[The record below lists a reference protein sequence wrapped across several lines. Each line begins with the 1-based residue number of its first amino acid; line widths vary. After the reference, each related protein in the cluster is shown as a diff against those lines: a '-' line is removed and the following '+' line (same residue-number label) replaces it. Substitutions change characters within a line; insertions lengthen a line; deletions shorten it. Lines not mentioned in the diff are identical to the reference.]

1 MAEKRTKDS
10 TARDA
15 SGRPR
20 PDAGS
25 QTPDAQE
32 STGAPPARQQQG
44 ASRQSNSTPQQGA
57 LDAARPLE
65 PESAQI
71 VGEMAEAAAGGAEV
85 FEIAVLPLQQTT
97 LFPGTVIPLAAGRP
111 RSVAAVEAALSTEE
125 KLLACVTV
133 REGRGGPEGEAT
145 PPADLYEV
153 GTLVMIKRMMRSDE
167 GLQLI
172 VHGTERVRVVKW
184 MQTDPH
190 IRARVRILP
199 PPVKRDDETV
209 EALFRNVQALN
220 QRVLAMLPEV
230 PPEIRTAV
238 LSSNDPTQLTYFLAS
253 ILNLGVE
260 QEQQMLEADT
270 VDELLQIAYARLTR
284 EVEIME
290 LRTKIA
296 AEAQGEMSKAQRD
309 YFLRQQMKAIQKELG
324 EDEGGERAEAELLR
338 ERLERA
344 ALPDEVR
351 KEAERE
357 LKRLERLPQ
366 AAPDY
371 HVIRTWLEFILELPW
386 LKSSEDKLDLEEAR
400 RILDEDHYGLEEIK
414 ERILEFLAV
423 VKLRR
428 DSKSPILCFVGPPG
442 VGKTSLGRS
451 IARALGRE
459 FERLSLGGVRDE
471 AELRGHRRTYIGA
484 MPGRII
490 QSLRRAGVNNPVM
503 MLDEIDKLG
512 MDYRGDPTA
521 ALLEILDPQQN
532 NTFIDHYLDLPFDLS
547 KVFFIATANQL
558 GPIPA
563 PLRDRMEII
572 YLAGYSDQE
581 KLHIARQYLVP
592 RQTRENGLREDQLE
606 ITDDALMHIAA
617 RYTREAGVRQLERT
631 VGRVARKAALRVAQ
645 GQAEHVRVD
654 AADIKE
660 LLGAPRFYPEEA
672 RKDMPTGVATGMVWT
687 EAGGQL
693 LFIEATLLPG
703 SSGLTMTGQLG
714 EVMQESARAARSYL
728 WSHAAE
734 FGIDAQMFK
743 NYGEHIHVPAG
754 AIPKDGPSAGV
765 AITSALASLMTGRR
779 VRNDTAMTGEIT
791 LSGLV
796 FPVGGI
802 KEKVMAAH
810 RAGLRRVVLPARNE
824 PATEDIPEDV
834 RRELDFVYVSRIGEA
849 LDQTLEKLVAQTPPP
864 PDPKAEEGRG
874 PQQQQTEPEPVRA
887 RGR

>member
-1 MAEKRTKDS
+1 MADKT
-10 TARDA
+10 
-15 SGRPR
+15 PR
-20 PDAGS
+20 GEQEQAATGNNPAAP
-25 QTPDAQE
+25 QT
-32 STGAPPARQQQG
+32 
-44 ASRQSNSTPQQGA
+44 TPQQALNESKEAGTGGA
-57 LDAARPLE
+57 YVAPSGTNEGEGAAAR
-65 PESAQI
+65 
-71 VGEMAEAAAGGAEV
+71 V

-97 LFPGTVIPLAAGRP
+97 MFPGTVIPLAAGRP
-111 RSVAAVEAALSTEE
+111 RSVAAVEAALATEE

-133 REGRGGPEGEAT
+133 RNGRGAVEAEAT

-153 GTLVMIKRMMRSDE
+153 GTLVMVKRMMRTPE

-172 VHGTERVRVVKW
+172 VHGTERLRVVKW
-184 MQTDPH
+184 TQTDPH
-190 IRARVRILP
+190 LRARVRIIP
-199 PPVKRDDETV
+199 APAVRDADAV
-209 EALFRNVQALN
+209 EALTRNVQSLV
-220 QRVLAMLPEV
+220 QRALAMLPEI
-230 PPEIRTAV
+230 PPEVRNAV
-238 LSSNDPTQLTYFLAS
+238 LSANDPVQLSYFLGS

-270 VDELLQIAYARLTR
+270 VDDLLQIAYGRLAH
-284 EVEIME
+284 EIDIME

-324 EDEGGERAEAELLR
+324 EDEEGGERAEAEMLR
-338 ERLERA
+338 ERLEA
-344 ALPDEVR
+344 TDLPEDVR
-351 KEAERE
+351 KEADRE
-357 LKRLERLPQ
+357 LRRLERLPQ

-371 HVIRTWLEFILELPW
+371 HVIRTWLEFVIELPW
-386 LKSSEDKLDLEEAR
+386 SKSSEDKLDLSEAR
-400 RILDEDHYGLEEIK
+400 RVLDEDHYGLEDIK

-442 VGKTSLGRS
+442 VGKTSLGKSISRS
-451 IARALGRE
+451 LGRQ

-490 QSLRRAGVNNPVM
+490 QALRRAGVNNPVM

-512 MDYRGDPTA
+512 NDFRGDPA
-521 ALLEILDPQQN
+521 SALLEILDPQQN
-532 NTFIDHYLDLPFDLS
+532 HTFRDHYLDLPFDLS

-558 GPIPA
+558 APIPG

-572 YLAGYSDQE
+572 ALSGYSDQE
-581 KLHIARQYLVP
+581 KLHIARQYLIP
-592 RQTRENGLREDQLE
+592 RQTSENGLTEGQLE
-606 ITDDALMHIAA
+606 ITDEALALIAA

-631 VGRVARKAALRVAQ
+631 VGRVARKAALRIAE
-645 GQAEHVRVD
+645 GQTEKIVVRPED
-654 AADIKE
+654 LKE
-660 LLGAPRFYPEEA
+660 MLGAPRFYPEEA
-672 RKDMPTGVATGMVWT
+672 RKEIPTGVATGMAWT
-687 EAGGQL
+687 ETGGQL

-703 SSGLTMTGQLG
+703 SSGLQLTGQLG

-728 WSHAAE
+728 WAHASE
-734 FGIDAQMFK
+734 FTIEPQMFK
-743 NYGEHIHVPAG
+743 NYGVHVHVPAG

-779 VRNDTAMTGEIT
+779 VRSDTAMTGEIT

-796 FPVGGI
+796 FPVGGV

-824 PATEDIPEDV
+824 PDTEDIPEDV
-834 RRELDFVYVSRIGEA
+834 RKELEIVYVSRIGEA
-849 LDQTLEKLVAQTPPP
+849 LEQTLEKLVSQPPP
-864 PDPKAEEGRG
+864 PADPQAEESRA
-874 PQQQQTEPEPVRA
+874 QSQQQTQPEPEPVRA